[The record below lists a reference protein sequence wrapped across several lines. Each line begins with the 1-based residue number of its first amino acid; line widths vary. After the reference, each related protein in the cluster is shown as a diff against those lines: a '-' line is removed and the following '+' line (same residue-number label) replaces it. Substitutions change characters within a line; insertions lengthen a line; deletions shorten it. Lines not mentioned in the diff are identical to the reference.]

1 MAGKVMVVI
10 TGLRELCIAWIT
22 ERKCGAVVF
31 TSLFNTDLCL
41 VVCLQICFAR
51 LQTFCDFVCPGDLN
65 AIVSQQGHNVFY
77 LKCLIS
83 FCSDVIEP
91 L

>member
-1 MAGKVMVVI
+1 MVVI

-31 TSLFNTDLCL
+31 TSLFTTDVRL
-41 VVCLQICFAR
+41 VVCLQISFAG
-51 LQTFCDFVCPGDLN
+51 LQIFCDFVYPGDFN

-77 LKCLIS
+77 LLKRLIS
-83 FCSDVIEP
+83 FRSDVIEP

>member
-1 MAGKVMVVI
+1 MFVV
-10 TGLRELCIAWIT
+10 TGHRELCIAWIT

-31 TSLFNTDLCL
+31 TSLFTANVCL
-41 VVCLQICFAR
+41 VVGLQISFAG
-51 LQTFCDFVCPGDLN
+51 LQIFCDFVCPGDFN

-77 LKCLIS
+77 LIKRLIS
-83 FCSDVIEP
+83 FGSDVIEP